1 MSTDSS
7 TTESI
12 RAETIRV
19 VVADDH
25 DLLRDGVVATLSRFQ
40 DIDIVAGGRSGEEA
54 VELVLQHRPD
64 VVVMD
69 LLMPGIG
76 GVEAIR
82 VVTQKTESRVLAL
95 TSFVDSELVREALA
109 AGAVSYLLKNVDAE
123 DLADAIRRTARG
135 GSALAPEATRALT
148 KPPTSEALAEL
159 TGRELEVAHLIAM
172 GRSNSDIAHEM
183 SLSIFTVKNH
193 VSRILAKLKARS
205 RTQIAAIILRE
216 EEAERRSV

>member
-1 MSTDSS
+1 MTDPDTSEIPKS
-7 TTESI
+7 E
-12 RAETIRV
+12 IRV

-25 DLLRDGVVATLSRFQ
+25 DLLRDGVVAALSSYQ
-40 DIDIVAGGRSGEEA
+40 DILIVAGARSGEEA
-54 VELVLQHRPD
+54 VELVREHQPD

-69 LLMPGIG
+69 LLMPGMG

-82 VVTQKTESRVLAL
+82 IVTSESDTRVLAL
-95 TSFVDSELVREALA
+95 TSFVDGDLVHQALG

-148 KPPTSEALAEL
+148 RPQTSGALIEL
-159 TGRELEVAHLIAM
+159 TGRELEVAHLIAL
-172 GRSNSDIAHEM
+172 GRSNADIANEM

-193 VSRILAKLKARS
+193 VSQILSKLKVQS
-205 RTQIAAIILRE
+205 RTQVAAIMLRRDG
-216 EEAERRSV
+216 APSPSV

>member
-1 MSTDSS
+1 M
-7 TTESI
+7 TEQSGDM
-12 RAETIRV
+12 IRV
-19 VVADDH
+19 VVVDDH
-25 DLLRDGVVATLSRFQ
+25 DLLRDGVVAALSRFD
-40 DIDIVAGGRSGEEA
+40 DIEIVAGGRSGEEA
-54 VELVLQHRPD
+54 IELVKDHEPD

-82 VVTQKTESRVLAL
+82 VVSRNSSTRVLAL
-95 TSFVDSELVREALA
+95 TSFVDGDLVHQALA

-148 KPPTSEALAEL
+148 RPQTSDALVEL
-159 TGRELEVAHLIAM
+159 TQRELEVAELIAQ

-193 VSRILAKLKARS
+193 VSQILSKLNVRS
-205 RTQIAAIILRE
+205 RTQVAAIMLRQGE
-216 EEAERRSV
+216 PANRSV